1 MHPLSGCKVKAERE
15 YPNRHINALKILAT
29 EWGRQKDRL

>member
-1 MHPLSGCKVKAERE
+1 MHPLSGCKVKAGRE

-29 EWGRQKDRL
+29 EWGQQKDTL